1 MDLPSTTGG
10 DRFFAHA
17 YIGTNGPYRLL
28 VDTGASHTFLDDDTV
43 DELRDHGSIAASERT
58 AASVSVLGR
67 EARMSALRVP
77 ALRIG
82 GLVADAPE
90 VFETDLDAL
99 SRIDTEPVDG
109 IAGMNL
115 FRDVRLVLDFPRRVL
130 RVEPSATNAPT
141 GTTSLPF
148 DGTMPCVDLDIAG
161 QPRRMLVDSGFTGTF
176 ALADSDLPFSTRP
189 VTANV
194 LASATG
200 FTESRAA
207 RLAANVDF
215 AGVKFERP
223 VIEVLERGQGLLGAG
238 ALRHYV
244 VHIDSPAH
252 RVFFG
257 GRRDGTIVTV
267 PGTRSLGFVFSAR
280 GHELVVHTVLPDSHA
295 ANLLQPGDRITRIG
309 GRPARGWR
317 SDLPELLNSGRETL
331 AISLLR
337 ENKPVNLDLRIHRL
351 LD

>member
-1 MDLPSTTGG
+1 MDLPSTSGG

-28 VDTGASHTFLDDDTV
+28 IDTGASHTFLDDDTV

-58 AASVSVLGR
+58 SANVSVLGR
-67 EARMSALRVP
+67 ETRMSALRVP

-82 GLVADAPE
+82 GLVTESPE

-99 SRIDTEPVDG
+99 SRTDTEPVDG

-115 FRDVRLVLDFPRRVL
+115 FRDCRLVLDFPRRIL
-130 RVEPSATNAPT
+130 RVEPSATNAPSDCT
-141 GTTSLPF
+141 GLPF
-148 DGTMPCVDLDIAG
+148 DGTMPRVDLDIAG

-176 ALADSDLPFSTRP
+176 ALSDPDLPFSARP

-223 VIEVLERGQGLLGAG
+223 VIEVLDHGDGLLGAG

-244 VHIDSPAH
+244 VHIDSPAR

-257 GRRDGTIVTV
+257 GGRRNSVVTV

-280 GHELVVHTVLPDSHA
+280 GADLIVHTILPGSHA
-295 ANLLQPGDRITRIG
+295 DGLLQPGDRITRIG
-309 GRPARGWR
+309 GRPAKGWR
-317 SDLPELLNSGRETL
+317 SDLPELLNSGRESL
-331 AISLLR
+331 AISFVR
-337 ENKPVNLDLRIHRL
+337 ENKPMNLDLRILRL